1 MNKKVRYIVLLF
13 LTVNLQVI
21 PAPLNELLH
30 DIHSAQNDAINSGAV
45 ILLMDKERVLL
56 NVHTG
61 KPNWND
67 KATLSNDHMFRIGSI
82 SKSFAAVLAM
92 RMQQAGK
99 LDIRLPFNHYVR
111 KTFINN
117 SFSDAPITIEQLMEH
132 TAGLAGL
139 STAEWSYNESNEL
152 SVEQTLLLKKGN
164 HKTHWQPGLHHSYTN
179 AGYGLLGLVLEKAGG
194 KSYEAL
200 MDEYVFAPLGM
211 GSSTLL
217 LDKKTEA
224 RLMTGY
230 DTDGKKKIPYW
241 HNIYRPFAAVNTD
254 AKDMIRFL
262 QMLLNFGEL
271 KDKGS
276 NNDAFLTRESIDRIE
291 TPKTSLASVDKL
303 SYGYALANYS
313 WQRDGYTFRGHGGDA
328 DGYLSRYGY
337 NRESGL
343 AYFVMVNAFNYKPIG
358 KLRRLLENYIIK
370 DLPINESTNMA
381 SPDPSN
387 IDLIKDFTGNYISV
401 TSRFGKSKRG
411 KKSGEKLSITKIG
424 KKLYL
429 KIGNGSSIRIHPVT
443 KNHFRYFDETVATF
457 AFIRYD
463 GELYLQGDM
472 GNFRKII
479 MP

>member
-1 MNKKVRYIVLLF
+1 MNKKVRYILLLF
-13 LTVNLQVI
+13 LTVNLQAI
-21 PAPLNELLH
+21 SAPLRELLH

-61 KPNWND
+61 KPNWKD
-67 KATLSNDHMFRIGSI
+67 KKTLSNDHMFRIGSI

-99 LDIRLPFNHYVR
+99 LDIRLPFNHYVH

-117 SFSDAPITIEQLMEH
+117 SFSDVPITIEQLMEH

-152 SVEQTLLLKKGN
+152 TVEQTLLLKKGN

-179 AGYGLLGLVLEKAGG
+179 AGYGLLGLALEKAGG

-200 MDEYVFAPLGM
+200 MDEYVFSPLGM
-211 GSSTLL
+211 ESSTLL
-217 LDKKTEA
+217 LDEKTKA
-224 RLMTGY
+224 RLITGY
-230 DTDGKKKIPYW
+230 DRDGKKKIPYW
-241 HNIYRPFAAVNTD
+241 NNIYRPFAAVNTD

-262 QMLLNFGEL
+262 QMLLNDGKVNGKE
-271 KDKGS
+271 
-276 NNDAFLTRESIDRIE
+276 FLSVNSISRIE
-291 TPKTSLASVDKL
+291 TPKTSLSAVGGL
-303 SYGYALANYS
+303 SSGYALANYS
-313 WQRDGYTFRGHGGDA
+313 WQHKGFTFRGHGGDA
-328 DGYLSRYGY
+328 DGYLARYGY
-337 NRESGL
+337 NRESGF

-358 KLRRLLENYIIK
+358 KLRRLLENYITKKLPIK
-370 DLPINESTNMA
+370 DSINPTSSKA
-381 SPDPSN
+381 YS
-387 IDLIKDFTGNYISV
+387 IDLINSFIGDYISV
-401 TSRFGKSKRG
+401 TSRFGKNRRG
-411 KKSGEKLSITKIG
+411 KNRREKLSITMVG

-429 KIGNGSSIRIHPVT
+429 KKGNSSLIRIYPVT

-479 MP
+479 TP